1 MPMTYRRRSLLA
13 GGTGLLLLGGNQPV
27 HADRTETPLRGGNF
41 IYLDAEHT
49 TSFQLVASG
58 FWQTTAVINQV
69 LDRLIFRDPV
79 TFKLVPWIAQS
90 WGVDSTGTVYR
101 FVIQRGVTY
110 SDGTPLDLASVK
122 RNLEW
127 QANGDKAKGIPRNS
141 WFPNITSVT
150 TDPEKDV
157 VTVTLAEPNAPFLYT
172 LTSPK
177 AGFVSNATIDAS
189 REQQSVITNLIGS
202 GPFVATKEVPGK
214 QIVLTRRKGYAWA
227 PATAKNQGETHIDSL
242 TIIPIQEDSVRL
254 GALKSGQAHALRYV
268 QPSEEKG
275 LTAAGFQVVGVR
287 SPGATN
293 FLEVRFQAPFVGDI
307 NVRRALLHGIDRN
320 ELITKLYTENWKV
333 ATSILAPGT
342 LGYKDESAKIAYNP
356 ALAESLLDRSGWTQ
370 RDEDGIRTKDGKR
383 LEINIYVDVY
393 DHTSKQLYQL
403 IQWQLKKIG
412 IQWNIKQTDYS
423 SYPVV
428 SEDPSIGLR
437 RNGWPS
443 EDPFTLTVSYLST
456 AGDRFKLK
464 GKDKKL
470 DQLLSEHVTTVDETK
485 RAQQIAEL
493 QDYII
498 DNAYAIPILEDTQ
511 VFVLGPK
518 VRDFGQIRSYP
529 WFYNTWLE
537 A

>member
-1 MPMTYRRRSLLA
+1 MPVTCRRRSLLT
-13 GGTGLLLLGGNQPV
+13 GGTGLLLLAGTRPV
-27 HADRTETPLRGGNF
+27 RSAGTDRPRRGGNL

-49 TSFQLVASG
+49 TSFQLAASG

-69 LDRLIFRDPV
+69 LDRLVFRDPV
-79 TFKLVPWIAQS
+79 SFKIVPWIAQS
-90 WGVDSTGTVYR
+90 WHMDTTGTVYE
-101 FVIQRGVTY
+101 FVIRRGVTY

-127 QANGDKAKGIPRNS
+127 QTNGDKAKGIPRNP
-141 WFPNITSVT
+141 WFPNILSVMT
-150 TDPEKDV
+150 NPEKNS
-157 VTVTLAEPNAPFLYT
+157 VTVTLAEPNAPFIYT

-189 REQQSVITNLIGS
+189 RDQQASITKLIGS
-202 GPFVATKEVPGK
+202 GPFVATREIPGK
-214 QIVLTRRKGYAWA
+214 QIVLTRREGYAWA
-227 PATAKNQGETHIDSL
+227 PETAKNQGETHIDSL

-254 GALKSGQAHALRYV
+254 GALKSGQAHVLRYV

-275 LTAAGFQVVGVR
+275 LTAAGFQVEGVR

-293 FLEVRFQAPFVGDI
+293 FLEVRFRAPFVDDI
-307 NVRRALLHGIDRN
+307 NVRRAILHGIDRN
-320 ELITKLYTENWKV
+320 ELISKLYTDNWKV
-333 ATSILAPGT
+333 ATSVLAPGT
-342 LGYKDESAKIAYNP
+342 LGYKDESAKIAYDP
-356 ALAESLLDRSGWTQ
+356 VLSGSLLERSGWTQ
-370 RDEDGIRTKDGKR
+370 HDEDGIRTKDGKR
-383 LEINIYVDVY
+383 LELNIYVDVY

-412 IQWNIKQTDYS
+412 VQWNIKQTDYS

-428 SEDPSIGLR
+428 SEAPSVGLR

-456 AGDRFKLK
+456 LGDRFALQA
-464 GKDKKL
+464 KDKKL
-470 DQLLSEHVTTVDETK
+470 DELLSKHVTTIDEKT

-498 DNAYAIPILEDTQ
+498 DSAYAIPILEDTQ
-511 VFVLGPK
+511 VFVLGPN
-518 VRDFGQIRSYP
+518 VRDFAQTRSYP
-529 WFYNTWLE
+529 WFYSVWLD

>member
-1 MPMTYRRRSLLA
+1 MPATYRRRSLLA
-13 GGTGLLLLGGNQPV
+13 GSTGLLLLAGKQP
-27 HADRTETPLRGGNF
+27 AQAAKFATPRRGGDF

-69 LDRLIFRDPV
+69 LDRLVFRDPV
-79 TFKLVPWIAQS
+79 TFKLVPWIAES
-90 WGVDSTGTVYR
+90 WRIDPTGTVYE
-101 FVIQRGVTY
+101 FVIRRGVTY
-110 SDGTPLDLASVK
+110 SDGTALDIASVK

-141 WFPNITSVT
+141 WFPRIASVT
-150 TDPEKDV
+150 TDPDKNS
-157 VTVTLAEPNAPFLYT
+157 VTVTLAEPNAPFIYT

-189 REQQSVITNLIGS
+189 REQQAVVTSLIGS

-214 QIVLTRRKGYAWA
+214 QIVLSRRKGYAWA

-275 LTAAGFQVVGVR
+275 LTVAGFQVVGVR

-293 FLEVRFQAPFVGDI
+293 FLEVRFRAPFVDDI
-307 NVRRALLHGIDRN
+307 NVRRAILHGIDRN
-320 ELITKLYTENWKV
+320 ELIAKLYTDNWKV
-333 ATSILAPGT
+333 ATSVLAPGT
-342 LGYKDESAKIAYNP
+342 LGYKDESTKIAYDP
-356 ALAESLLDRSGWTQ
+356 ALSESLLERSGWTQ
-370 RDEDGIRTKDGKR
+370 RAEDGIRTRDGKR

-412 IQWNIKQTDYS
+412 LQWNIKQTDYS

-443 EDPFTLTVSYLST
+443 EDPFTLTISYLST
-456 AGDRFKLK
+456 LGDRFALS
-464 GKDKKL
+464 GKERKL
-470 DQLLSEHVTTVDETK
+470 DELLSGHVTTTDEK
-485 RAQQIAEL
+485 QRAEQIAEL
-493 QDYII
+493 QDYLI
-498 DNAYAIPILEDTQ
+498 DNVYAIPILEDTQ
-511 VFVLGPK
+511 VFVVGPK
-518 VRDFGQIRSYP
+518 VRDFGQTRSYP
-529 WFYNTWLE
+529 WFYNVWLDT
-537 A
+537 